1 MVTRLSASVAFE
13 AGIVVTATS
22 TFLPFSDF
30 LTGADPPPGM
40 DITFQRS
47 VVLSSLNA
55 RAVKTWVTSGW
66 GGATGGTGTSN
77 TGSKPLRTNS
87 LPSLRLMKTETGPGL
102 SGRSSSTVVLVA
114 VLATRD
120 LPA

>member
-55 RAVKTWVTSGW
+55 RAVKTWVPSGW
-66 GGATGGTGTSN
+66 SGRSNVTGTSN
-77 TGSKPLRTNS
+77 TGSEALRTES
-87 LPSLRLMKTETGPGL
+87 LAFLAAVEDQTEAG
-102 SGRSSSTVVLVA
+102 
-114 VLATRD
+114 
-120 LPA
+120 